1 MLPVLPL
8 LLALSAAPQGEHAL
22 LVDIHAASATEVRD
36 LKHGAGVHWWLELG
50 NSLLLAGDAAP
61 MRSLAPTRRIL
72 GEFDQLQAGEL
83 ALRAVGCAVHDDAP
97 GDLLARGGRWQL
109 RRLAAGAA
117 LPQAADGHERWR
129 AVQPNEVI
137 ARQYRLDAPQAAPAD
152 PLILPMVQYID
163 TARWFGDVGQLA
175 SWDRSSFGTT
185 GLFAARDWIGAQ
197 FDELGLAVSKPDF
210 SMWGPPGAGSITRQN
225 VVGQWTGTMLP
236 DEWIV
241 VGAHY
246 DSRNHSINAVAN
258 TPGAEDNAS
267 GCAGVIELARALV
280 PFKPQRSVLFMC
292 YAGEEQGLDGSYAHV
307 EALQASGD
315 LAKVKAVVI
324 MDMIGYSEDEQLD
337 VDFESYATWLP
348 YLNRFAAAA
357 ATYVPD
363 LNVVLSTDA
372 WGSDHVPYLD
382 AGKQT
387 LLAIESDWGIY
398 PHYHESSDTPANM
411 GPNAQAMG
419 GAVLK
424 TNVAMLAELSGA
436 SDRIFAA
443 GLE

>member
-22 LVDIHAASATEVRD
+22 LVDIRSASATEVSE
-36 LKHGAGVHWWLELG
+36 LKQGAGVRWWLELG

-61 MRSLAPTRRIL
+61 MQLLTPSRRIL
-72 GEFDQLQAGEL
+72 GELDHLHADEL
-83 ALRAVGCAVHDDAP
+83 VLRGIGCAVHDDAP

-109 RRLAAGAA
+109 RRLAAGEA
-117 LPQAADGHERWR
+117 LPQAVDGHERWR
-129 AVQPNEVI
+129 MVQPNEVI
-137 ARQYRLDAPQAAPAD
+137 AHQYRLDAPLAAPPD
-152 PLILPMVQYID
+152 PLILPMVQRID
-163 TARWFGDVGQLA
+163 PARWFDEVSQLA
-175 SWDRSSFGTT
+175 AWDRSSYGTT

-197 FDELGLAVSKPDF
+197 FDQLGLAVSKPDF
-210 SMWGPPGAGSITRQN
+210 EMWGPPGAGSITRQN
-225 VVGQWTGTMLP
+225 VIGQWTGTTLP
-236 DEWIV
+236 DEWII

-246 DSRNHSINAVAN
+246 DSRNAGEYAVAN

-267 GCAGVIELARALV
+267 GCAGVIELARALL

-315 LAKVKAVVI
+315 LAKVKSVVI
-324 MDMIGYSEDEQLD
+324 MDMIGYSADEQLD

-357 ATYVPD
+357 ATYVPE
-363 LNVVLSTDA
+363 LNVMLSTNA

-387 LLAIESDWGIY
+387 LLAIESDWDIY
-398 PHYHESSDTPANM
+398 PHYHESSDTPGNM
-411 GPNAQAMG
+411 GPYARAMG
-419 GAVLK
+419 GAILK

-436 SDRIFAA
+436 SDRIFV
-443 GLE
+443 GNLE